1 MNHNKSCQYCNTER
15 MSNENYCLHCGE
27 EFVAPYNSEK
37 EFSEEELDFEE
48 YL

>member
-1 MNHNKSCQYCNTER
+1 MNHNKFCQYCHTER

-27 EFVAPYNSEK
+27 EFATPYNSEQ
-37 EFSEEELDFEE
+37 EDSEEELNFDE